1 MGSPNH
7 IIALRQF
14 LTNPQIDPC
23 KELVLEVG
31 SKNYGNTA
39 DFKTALGIP
48 KENYIGV
55 DMEAGENVDL
65 VLDFTQPFE
74 IIDRAL
80 AGKRFSLIICCSVLE
95 HCSQPFRMAENIQKL
110 LTPNGYVFIA
120 APFVWRI
127 HAYPDDLFRYTPS
140 GLKVLFSECEFLGEK
155 MATGKLG
162 EIDNLSPRHHFFRI
176 ETDDLTRS
184 FDHKRSFGIK
194 LTVLILK
201 LCKALSGK
209 LPLHRYEHLYPSVE
223 TILIGRK
230 KETRP

>member
-7 IIALRQF
+7 IIALKQF
-14 LTNPQIDPC
+14 L
-23 KELVLEVG
+23 KETGINLSFESVLEVG

-39 DFKTALGIP
+39 DFKSEFNISQSNYTGI
-48 KENYIGV
+48 

-74 IIDRAL
+74 VLDKAL
-80 AGKRFSLIICCSVLE
+80 EGKRFNLIICCSVFE
-95 HCSQPFRMAENIQKL
+95 HCSQPFRMAENIQRL
-110 LTPNGYVFIA
+110 LKSTGHVYVA

-140 GLKVLFSECEFLGEK
+140 GLKVLFSDCEFIGEK

-162 EIDNLSPRHHFFRI
+162 EIDNLSPHHHFFRI
-176 ETDDLTRS
+176 ETDDLPRAIN
-184 FDHKRSFGIK
+184 HKRTIGVKISI
-194 LTVLILK
+194 LILK
-201 LCKALSGK
+201 LCKIFGGR
-209 LPLHRYEHLYPSVE
+209 LPLQRYPHLYPAVE

-230 KETRP
+230 KEI